1 MSSSPG
7 FLSSRV
13 ATLAALLAAGC
24 IAETGAPEDDIQAET
39 GAIQGGQLE
48 SGYPTV
54 GQIQNSTGG
63 TCTGTLI
70 HPSFVLT
77 AKHIGHLTHTG
88 FTPI

>member
-1 MSSSPG
+1 MSSSPW